1 MKQQFLD
8 LGKQPLANVF
18 LDTQDE
24 KEFIYDLRVGF
35 DAETKL
41 VTLMDYVDSGLM
53 FNSDYTYSASMSET
67 MKRHFFEVAS
77 LIYSQYFGGNVSE
90 SNLRGYQFD
99 REVRLGFP
107 SRKEADLQGYILEI
121 GSNDGVFMNKF
132 VAHENLVVGVEPCG
146 NFSNITNQLGYK
158 TYERFWNKETS
169 EIIKKENGRPKV
181 VFAANCI
188 CHIPDLDETFSAV
201 EAILDDNGVFIFED
215 PSLLEMINRN
225 SFDQIYDEHAH
236 IFSVLSLN
244 NILSR
249 NNLTIIKVIN
259 TPVHGGSNIII
270 AKRTAD
276 IKEND
281 IDPSVQINIDNEQIF
296 GLDKFETFQRWS
308 KKIEDNKIDLLL
320 LLNNLKKS
328 GKKVISYGATSK
340 STTVFNYCGIDSNL
354 IEFILDTTP
363 AKQGKFSPGMHIPV
377 IKYSPELMS
386 SVSYAFLGAWNFVEE
401 IKNKESDYVKKG
413 GKFLTHVPKIMM
425 V

>member
-24 KEFIYDLRVGF
+24 KEFTYNLKVGF
-35 DAETKL
+35 DEETKL
-41 VTLMDYVDSGLM
+41 VSLMEYVDSGLM
-53 FNSDYTYSASMSET
+53 FNDTYTYSASMSET
-67 MKRHFFEVAS
+67 MKKHFKEVAGF
-77 LIYSQYFGGNVSE
+77 IYSNLLGGTISE
-90 SNLRGYQFD
+90 GHLRGYQFD
-99 REVRLGFP
+99 RQAYKFDAP
-107 SRKEADLQGYILEI
+107 IDGYILEI
-121 GSNDGVFMNKF
+121 GSNDGVFMKQF
-132 VAHENLVVGVEPCG
+132 VSNDNLVVGVEPCG
-146 NFSNITNQLGYK
+146 NFSDITNQLGYK

-188 CHIPDLDETFSAV
+188 CHIPDLDETFSSV
-201 EAILDDNGVFIFED
+201 ESILDKNGVFIFED

-259 TPVHGGSNIII
+259 SPVHGGSNIII
-270 AKRTAD
+270 AKRTVD
-276 IKEND
+276 LNETD
-281 IDPSVQINIDNEQIF
+281 IDPSVKTNIDNEQIF

-308 KKIEDNKIDLLL
+308 KKIEDNKTDLLI

-340 STTVFNYCGIDSNL
+340 STTVFNYCGIDSRL

-377 IKYSPELMS
+377 IKYSPELMND
-386 SVSYAFLGAWNFVEE
+386 VSYVFLGAWNFVEE
-401 IKNKESDYVKKG
+401 IKNKESNFVKNG